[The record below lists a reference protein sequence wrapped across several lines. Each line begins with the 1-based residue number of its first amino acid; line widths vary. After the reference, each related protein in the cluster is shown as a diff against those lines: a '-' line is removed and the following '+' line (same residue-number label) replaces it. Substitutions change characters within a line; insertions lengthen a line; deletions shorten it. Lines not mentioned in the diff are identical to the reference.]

1 MYFNETSPEWY
12 DLFIHKCRKMLI
24 FESIRIKQEK
34 EKYIDYIQDE
44 LKYWYEEE
52 RKEDVMIIERINCL
66 KEKVKNYYSQKKS
79 GLE

>member
-1 MYFNETSPEWY
+1 MYAITIDNDEWSY
-12 DLFIHKCRKMLI
+12 DD
-24 FESIRIKQEK
+24 SIRIKQEK

-66 KEKVKNYYSQKKS
+66 KEKV
-79 GLE
+79 